1 VPFVRVVRDSP
12 SRRTLTF
19 VAEKSYGRTA
29 SGREITD
36 TLIEEFAEEALA
48 GYDVEDL
55 LRRRAVRER
64 PTLGSARRKRAE

>member
-1 VPFVRVVRDSP
+1 
-12 SRRTLTF
+12 